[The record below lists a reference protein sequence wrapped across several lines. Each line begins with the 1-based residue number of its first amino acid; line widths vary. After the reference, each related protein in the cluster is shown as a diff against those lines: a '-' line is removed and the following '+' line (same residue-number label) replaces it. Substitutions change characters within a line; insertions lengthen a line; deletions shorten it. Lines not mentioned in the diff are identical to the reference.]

1 MSALLAEATP
11 PPSGS
16 SSPTLGRRLTLIRPN
31 ETEATPP
38 LFEHASIEQRGGV
51 TVPPVAVEVY
61 WRAKYIFA
69 GRQWLG
75 GGDLLIPIHVDVDTA
90 APGEFTV
97 SDPRTGIFGAGAT
110 PAVAIEDFRAALV
123 EHRDVLETSQPLSD
137 DLREQL
143 ELLQR
148 HLRARQ

>member
-16 SSPTLGRRLTLIRPN
+16 SPTVGRHLTLIRPD
-31 ETEATPP
+31 ETEATPHP
-38 LFEHASIEQRGGV
+38 LEHASIEPHGEV
-51 TVPPVAVEVY
+51 AAPPVAEVY
-61 WRAKYIFA
+61 WRVKYIFA

-75 GGDLLIPIHVDVDTA
+75 GGDLLIPIHVDVDAT

-97 SDPRTGIFGAGAT
+97 FDPRTGIFGAGAT
-110 PAVAIEDFRAALV
+110 PVEAIEDFRAALV
-123 EHRDVLETSQPLSD
+123 EHRDVLEASQPLSD

-143 ELLQR
+143 ELLR
-148 HLRARQ
+148 RYLRGRR